1 MSEYQNNDSIA
12 IIGMSCRFPGG
23 ANSPEAFWKILESGM
38 DVIADI
44 PSSRWDKHEYYD
56 PDGKAPG
63 KMHTMRGGFMDVP
76 VDRFDAAFFNI
87 SPKEAITMDPQQR
100 ILLEL
105 SWEALEDAGI
115 NPETIRGGDAGVFI
129 GVSSTDYAHMCVHDN
144 IEHVTSYS
152 LTGNCY
158 SALAGRISFVLG
170 LEGPSMAIDTACSSS
185 LVSIDNA
192 CSYLR
197 LRKTGLALA
206 GGFNLML
213 SPDMQICLTKLQ
225 ALSPDGLCKAFD
237 AQAKGYVRSEGG
249 GLVVLKRLADA
260 LADGDRV
267 LGVIRAS
274 SVNQDGQSTGI
285 SAPNGKAQ
293 EKVIQSALR
302 EAGIGADQIDYIE
315 AHGTGTP
322 VGDKTELTAIGNVMK
337 HARDQAS
344 PMLVGSVKS
353 NIGHLEAASGVAG
366 LQKVILSLQHE
377 TIPGNLHFS
386 TPNPNIAWDELPLRV
401 VDTNTPWARNAK
413 PRLAGISSYGFV
425 GTNAH
430 LILEEPPL
438 SEEDPSLLPRPFN
451 TLVLSARNPEDLKSL
466 IGRYLDFLK
475 TAQDDQLA
483 DICHT
488 AASGRFHF
496 EYRAAVHGRNL
507 DDFTDGLTELLE
519 DDTFTRSGKDQGIVF
534 LYTGQGSQYYG
545 MGRQLYQTQPVFREA
560 LDRCEHV
567 YRGIDDASLLDLLYG
582 ENGDVEKV
590 NDTRYAQPLIFAIEY
605 ALTQLWL
612 SWGIKPAA
620 TAGHSVGEYMAAC
633 LAGVIG
639 FEDALRLVSLRGRL
653 MSSVPGTGR
662 MVSIVAS
669 REEVESLLSDYQER
683 VTIAALNTPDQIV
696 ISGFDDAVSQIIAT
710 LQDKRIHHQVLKV
723 SHAFHSP
730 QMDPI
735 LDEFRKAVSGV
746 TLHEPQIPLISNTTA
761 TAAVAG
767 QLTDPE
773 YWVRHLRGAVRMSE
787 SLAFLDQAGYTTFL
801 EIGPMPTLLSFAK
814 RCIDNPQLVLAGTMK
829 QRVPDLLTLSA
840 AVGDLYR
847 AGINMDW
854 KSYDHPFATSKVS
867 LPTYPFTGQHYRV
880 DSPPRPLT
888 LSGRGESNAPLSVES
903 HPLIGH
909 RIETGALPGT
919 VVFQMD
925 IVRGEHYFFTEHV
938 IMGVETAP
946 ASALLSWVWLAAQQL
961 FPGQAFK
968 LEEITLIQPLILY
981 DQDRI
986 GQIIISNVDADRCA
1000 FEFVSREVGRDT
1012 QAWVSHGKG
1021 SIAKGALPL
1030 PDSIPLPNLQA
1041 MESRCDLHLSG
1052 QEFYDGMEAL
1062 GYHYGSLFRCIQSA
1076 ASAGDEILCRWQSP
1090 ERSAKTEPYWITPS
1104 DLDIIFQSPAVALMQ
1119 DSSAAPDTSKI
1130 HIPFYI
1136 KGIVFFSPLIP
1147 GAYQIYTLSRSQG
1160 TNSSGSVESTMY
1172 VLNDQQQICAVIEGF
1187 VSAAVS
1193 KHVLLREERLKH
1205 LHKLTYEEEW
1215 KAQPL
1220 PEIAEGTDLPPRTWI
1235 LFANQHSSCAALA
1248 QNLSQHGRVC
1258 IVQPGPR
1265 FEDLGQDRYGI
1276 DWEQSD
1282 AYAALFKGLNLA
1294 PQENVAIIHMLPGTF
1309 SLFEQT
1315 ATTDIQKA
1323 THDSLQSLLYLTQ
1336 ALLPLPFSKRLY
1348 VVTAGNRLVA
1358 DGDYPAS
1365 MRSAGSDGFAAVAQL
1380 EHPEHRVTHIDLS
1393 RFPEQEEIHGLTAE
1407 LLADSTEMRV
1417 CLRQDQRYIARLAHW
1432 KQRGTLEDQDLPRQQ
1447 KPYTLETSASGVLD
1461 DMKLAEIERREPGPE
1476 EVEFEVIASG
1486 LNFKDVLRALGE
1498 LKSTANRIGGEA
1510 AGIVTRVG
1518 SRVKEVKPGDA
1529 IISWDISGGSFS
1541 SHLIVQQR
1549 FIALK
1554 PKSLTFEEAST
1565 VPISFMSAYHGLVQL
1580 GKLKKGERVLI
1591 HAGTGGVGMSAVQLA
1606 LAMGA
1611 EVFST
1616 AGSDKKRAF
1625 LRDMGV
1631 HHVLN
1636 SRTLDFS
1643 AQIMEQTQ
1651 GQGVHLVLNAL
1662 TGEFLKQSLLVLA
1675 EHGRFIEL
1683 GKREILT
1690 PEQVQSIHSTASYQ
1704 AFDLTDV
1711 VGDSACGRKDILKE
1725 IFRQFAHGS
1734 VRPLPVHVFPIQE
1747 ANQAFRFMSQARH
1760 CGRISLSHRRVLR
1773 ERQLQSETPLRSD
1786 ATYLITGGLGGLG
1799 MEIAAAM
1806 AAQGAG
1812 TIVLIGRRAP
1822 VGDTLARIEAMKAAG
1837 TDVVVMQCDISEQ
1850 QGCDRLFEQIGRLPL
1865 PLRGIIHAA
1874 GVLQDRTI
1882 AQQDWDR
1889 FATALAPK
1897 VQGSWNL
1904 HLATRDMLLDFF
1916 VMFSSASSTM
1926 GNRGQS
1932 NYAAGNAFMNG
1943 LAHHRRALGLCANSI
1958 CWGPWAEVGMAASG
1972 NQPGLKM
1979 SKDGIY
1985 GIKLQEGLSV
1995 LFSCLQKDLANPT
2008 ILDMDWSRFLE
2019 VIPTSSADTYF
2030 EILKEGQSASVTTAI
2045 ATESDDS
2052 DETGSRISPLQQIK
2066 AASPEEK
2073 PPLAIALIGKVA
2085 ARVMGYEDVAMVPTD
2100 LSLNRMG
2107 LDSLMTMD
2115 FRNQLEKRLSIALP
2129 FGLLSEQPTL
2139 EDIAAHILN
2148 QIEP

>member
-1 MSEYQNNDSIA
+1 MSEQQNNDSIA

-23 ANSPEAFWKILESGM
+23 ANSPDAFWKILESGT
-38 DVIADI
+38 DVIDDI
-44 PSSRWDKHEYYD
+44 PASRWDKHEYYD
-56 PDGKAPG
+56 SDGKAPG

-87 SPKEAITMDPQQR
+87 SPKEATTMDPQQR

-115 NPETIRGGDAGVFI
+115 NPETLRGGDAGVFI

-260 LADGDRV
+260 LVDGDRV
-267 LGVIRAS
+267 LGVIRGS
-274 SVNQDGQSTGI
+274 SVNQDGQSPGI

-293 EKVIQSALR
+293 EKVIQTALR
-302 EAGIGADQIDYIE
+302 EAGVGEDQIDYIE

-337 HARDQAS
+337 AARDHAS
-344 PMLVGSVKS
+344 PILVGSVKS

-366 LQKVILSLQHE
+366 LQKVILALHHE
-377 TIPGNLHFS
+377 TIPGNLHFV

-401 VDTNTPWARNAK
+401 VDSNTPWARNGK

-438 SEEDPSLLPRPFN
+438 CETEPSLWPRPFN
-451 TLVLSARNPEDLKSL
+451 TLVLSARNPQDLKSL
-466 IGRYLDFLK
+466 IRRYLDFFK
-475 TAQDDQLA
+475 TVQNDQIA

-488 AASGRFHF
+488 AANGRVHF
-496 EYRAAVHGRNL
+496 EYRVAVHGRNP
-507 DDFTDGLTELLE
+507 DDFIDGLIELLE
-519 DDTFTRSGKDQGIVF
+519 TDDFARCGKDQRIVF

-545 MGRQLYQTQPVFREA
+545 MGKQLYQTQPVFREA
-560 LDRCEHV
+560 LDRCERV
-567 YRGIDDASLLDLLYG
+567 YADMDDASLLELLYG
-582 ENGDVEKV
+582 ENEEREKI

-620 TAGHSVGEYMAAC
+620 TAGHSIGEYMAAC

-639 FEDALRLVSLRGRL
+639 FEDALKLVSARGRL
-653 MSSVPGTGR
+653 MSSAPGSGS
-662 MVSIVAS
+662 MVSIAAAK
-669 REEVESLLSDYQER
+669 EEVEALLAEYPQR
-683 VTIAALNTPDQIV
+683 VTIAAFNTPDQIV
-696 ISGFDDAVSQIIAT
+696 ISGFDDAVDPILAT
-710 LQDKRIHHQVLKV
+710 LQEKRIHHQVLKV

-735 LDEFRKAVSGV
+735 LDEFRKTFSGI
-746 TLHEPQIPLISNTTA
+746 TLQDPQIPLISNTTA
-761 TAAVAG
+761 ITAQVG

-773 YWVRHLRGAVRMSE
+773 YWVKHLRGVVRMSE
-787 SLAFLDQAGYTTFL
+787 SLAFLAQEGYTTFL
-801 EIGPMPTLLSFAK
+801 EVGPMPTLLSFAR
-814 RCIDNPQLVLAGTMK
+814 RCIDKPQMVLAGTIK
-829 QRVPDLLTLSA
+829 QRVPDLLTLSE

-847 AGINMDW
+847 AGIDMDW
-854 KSYDHPFATSKVS
+854 KHYDRPFRAKKVS
-867 LPTYPFTGQHYRV
+867 LPTYPFTGQTYRI
-880 DSPPRPLT
+880 DSPARPLT
-888 LSGRGESNAPLSVES
+888 LAGRGDSTTPLSVAS
-903 HPLIGH
+903 HPLIGQ
-909 RIETGALPGT
+909 RIETGDLPGT
-919 VVFQMD
+919 VVFQME
-925 IVRGEHYFFTEHV
+925 ILRGEHYFFTEHV

-968 LEEITLIQPLILY
+968 LEAITLIQPLILY
-981 DQDRI
+981 EQDRI
-986 GQIIISNVDADRCA
+986 GQIIIRNLDAERCA
-1000 FEFVSREVGRDT
+1000 FEFVSREIGQDT
-1012 QAWVSHGKG
+1012 QAWTSHC
-1021 SIAKGALPL
+1021 KGAIVKGDLPPAESVSL
-1030 PDSIPLPNLQA
+1030 PDLQA
-1041 MESRCDLHLSG
+1041 LEARCNLLLSG
-1052 QEFYDGMEAL
+1052 EEFYDGMETL
-1062 GYHYGSLFRCIQSA
+1062 GYHYGSLFRCIQNAS
-1076 ASAGDEILCRWQSP
+1076 SAGDEILCSMQSP

-1119 DSSAAPDTSKI
+1119 DPSAASDTSKI

-1136 KGIVFFSPLIP
+1136 KGITFFRPLIP
-1147 GAYQIYTLSRSQG
+1147 GTYRICTLSRSQG
-1160 TNSSGSVESTMY
+1160 TSSSGSVESTMY
-1172 VLNDQQQICAVIEGF
+1172 VLNAQQQLCAVIEGF

-1193 KHVLLREERLKH
+1193 KHVLLREQRLKH
-1205 LHKLTYEEEW
+1205 LHKLTYEEQW
-1215 KAQPL
+1215 KVQSL
-1220 PEIAEGTDLPPRTWI
+1220 PEVSKETDLPPKTWI
-1235 LFANQHSSCAALA
+1235 LLAKQHASCASLA

-1258 IVQPGPR
+1258 IVRPGPR
-1265 FEDLGQDRYGI
+1265 FEDLGQDCYAI
-1276 DWEQSD
+1276 DWEQPDS
-1282 AYAALFKGLNLA
+1282 YADLFKCLDLA
-1294 PQENVAIIHMLPGTF
+1294 PQENVGIVHMLPGDF
-1309 SLFEQT
+1309 SLFEKT
-1315 ATTDIQKA
+1315 ATADIGKA
-1323 THDSLQSLLYLTQ
+1323 THAALQSLLYVMQ

-1348 VVTAGNRLVA
+1348 MVTSGNRLLA

-1380 EHPEHRVTHIDLS
+1380 EHPEQRITHIDLS
-1393 RFPEQEEIHGLTAE
+1393 RFPEPEEIQGLTAE
-1407 LLADSTEMRV
+1407 LLADSAEMRV
-1417 CLRQDQRYIARLAHW
+1417 CLRRDQRYVARLTQW
-1432 KQRGTLEDQDLPRQQ
+1432 KQQGALEDRDLTRQQ
-1447 KPYTLETSASGVLD
+1447 KPYTLETSTSGVLD
-1461 DMKLAEIERREPGPE
+1461 DMKLVGIERREPGPD
-1476 EVEFEVIASG
+1476 EVEFEIIASG

-1498 LKSTANRIGGEA
+1498 LQSSANRIGGEA

-1529 IISWDISGGSFS
+1529 IVSWDIAGGGFS
-1541 SHLIVQQR
+1541 SHLIAQQR

-1554 PKSLTFEEAST
+1554 PAALTFEEASS
-1565 VPISFMSAYHGLVQL
+1565 VPISFMSAYHGLVEL

-1591 HAGTGGVGMSAVQLA
+1591 HAGAGGVGMSAVQLA
-1606 LAMGA
+1606 LDMGA

-1616 AGSDKKRAF
+1616 AGSERKRAF

-1643 AQIMEQTQ
+1643 TQIMEQTQ

-1662 TGEFLKQSLLVLA
+1662 TGDFLKHSLASLT

-1690 PEQVQSIHSTASYQ
+1690 PQQVQSIHATATYQ

-1711 VGDSACGRKDILKE
+1711 VGDSPCGRKDMLEE
-1725 IFRQFAHGS
+1725 IFRKFAHGS
-1734 VRPLPVHVFPIQE
+1734 VRPLPLHVFPIQQ

-1760 CGRISLSHRRVLR
+1760 CGRIALSHRRVLR
-1773 ERQLQSETPLRSD
+1773 ERQLQSESPLRSD

-1806 AAQGAG
+1806 ADQGAG

-1822 VGDTLARIEAMKAAG
+1822 IGDTLARIETMQTAG
-1837 TDVVVMQCDISEQ
+1837 TNVVVMQCDISKQ
-1850 QGCDRLFEQIGRLPL
+1850 QDCDRLFEQLGRLPQ
-1865 PLRGIIHAA
+1865 PLCGIIHAA

-1904 HLATRDMLLDFF
+1904 HQATRDMLLDFF

-1932 NYAAGNAFMNG
+1932 NYAAGNAFMNA
-1943 LAHHRRALGLCANSI
+1943 LAHYRRALGLCANSI

-1972 NQPGLKM
+1972 NQPGLRM
-1979 SKDGIY
+1979 SKDGIF

-1995 LFSCLQKDLANPT
+1995 LFSCLHNDLANPT
-2008 ILDMDWSRFLE
+2008 VLDMDWSRFLE
-2019 VIPTSSADTYF
+2019 VIPASSAETYF
-2030 EILKEGQSASVTTAI
+2030 ETLKVGQSAPVAATTG
-2045 ATESDDS
+2045 SDDS
-2052 DETGSRISPLQQIK
+2052 DETGARVSPLQLIK
-2066 AASPEEK
+2066 EEDPAK
-2073 PPLAIALIGKVA
+2073 RLPLTVALIRKMA
-2085 ARVMGYEDVAMVPTD
+2085 ARVMGYEDAIMVPTD

-2115 FRNQLEKRLSIALP
+2115 FRNQLEKRLSITLP

-2148 QIEP
+2148 EIE